1 MIKATIGKLGFNMVR
16 ILPECDCVD
25 LASLKSHYVFSDD
38 HQAILCEYCA
48 DDYAGQNEVN
58 FKEINPIS

>member
-38 HQAILCEYCA
+38 HQAILCEKSL
-48 DDYAGQNEVN
+48 DLKFFLNN
-58 FKEINPIS
+58 FRVIIDSP